1 MDNSKNNEFRHLLAE
16 RRDRRRKAMLLEANK
31 PKATLMPIQISHS
44 SDDVVPG
51 TACCKHLFIRRG
63 KLSKAIA
70 HLEGVSDSSAQGYVG
85 LCHKDVRTGIV
96 TINKI
101 PISTGGGAFAS
112 LNLDIVEGDMVHLE
126 VHSGNTELKINS
138 MTLAMESTHK
148 KQDIVVMDE

>member
-44 SDDVVPG
+44 SDNIVPG
-51 TACCKHLFIRRG
+51 IACCKHLFIRRG

-70 HLEGVSDSSAQGYVG
+70 HLEGVSDLKANGYIG

-101 PISTGGGAFAS
+101 PISTGGGAFTS

-138 MTLAMESTHK
+138 MTLAMELTPN
-148 KQDIVVMDE
+148 KQDIVVLDE